1 MAAKSN
7 VVTLSPSA
15 GRKSAYV
22 ARNRASLIRAAQHV
36 FAEQGTGATMEA
48 VAAQAEVAASTVYKH
63 FETKENLLSI
73 ALLEAFADWSSWAT
87 GIMSESKDPL
97 ASLVLPMRLFYRLRS
112 THPHYAHLVKSCFD
126 EVHKILAITNTG
138 FAEELRQLNKTNVLT
153 IDNLD
158 LRVMNHGA
166 CLAAIL
172 KKQLDDPTSSDE
184 EADTALEIA
193 LGMLCISPAKAKK
206 LAHAPLPV
214 LAT

>member
-7 VVTLSPSA
+7 VVPLSPSA

-22 ARNRASLIRAAQHV
+22 ARNRAALIRAAQLV
-36 FAEQGTGATMEA
+36 FAEQGPTATMEA

-73 ALLEAFADWSSWAT
+73 ALLEAFSDWFNWVT
-87 GIMSESKDPL
+87 GMMSESKDPL
-97 ASLVLPMRLFYRLRS
+97 TSLVFPMRLFYRLRT
-112 THPHYAHLVKSCFD
+112 THPHYAHLIKSCFG
-126 EVHKILAITNTG
+126 ETYKIMDITNTG
-138 FAEELRQLNKTNVLT
+138 FAEELRQLNKNNVLT

-172 KKQLDDPTSSDE
+172 KRQLDDANASDE
-184 EADTALEIA
+184 EADTALEVA

-214 LAT
+214 LTT

>member
-1 MAAKSN
+1 MATKSK
-7 VVTLSPSA
+7 VVTLSSA
-15 GRKSAYV
+15 PGRKSAYV
-22 ARNRASLIRAAQHV
+22 ARNRASLIRAAQQV

-126 EVHKILAITNTG
+126 EVHKILVITNTG
-138 FAEELRQLNKTNVLT
+138 FSENLRLLNETGVHA
-153 IDNLD
+153 IDHLD

-172 KKQLDDPTSSDE
+172 KRQLDDANASDE
-184 EADTALEIA
+184 EADTALEVA

>member
-7 VVTLSPSA
+7 VIPVSPSA

-22 ARNRASLIRAAQHV
+22 ARNRAALIRAAQLV
-36 FAEQGTGATMEA
+36 FAEQGPTATMEA

-63 FETKENLLSI
+63 FETKENLLNI
-73 ALLEAFADWSSWAT
+73 ALLEAFSDWFSWVT
-87 GIMSESKDPL
+87 GMMSESKDPL
-97 ASLVLPMRLFYRLRS
+97 TNLVFPMRLFYRLRT
-112 THPHYAHLVKSCFD
+112 THPHYAHLIKSCFG
-126 EVHKILAITNTG
+126 ETYKIMDITNTG
-138 FAEELRQLNKTNVLT
+138 FAEELRHLNKTNVLT
-153 IDNLD
+153 IDHLD

-172 KKQLDDPTSSDE
+172 KRQLDDANASDE
-184 EADTALEIA
+184 EADTALEVA

-214 LAT
+214 LTT

>member
-1 MAAKSN
+1 MAATSN
-7 VVTLSPSA
+7 VVPLSPLT
-15 GRKSAYV
+15 GRKGAYV

-36 FAEQGTGATMEA
+36 FAEQGPTATMEA

-73 ALLEAFADWSSWAT
+73 ALLEAFSDWSSWAT
-87 GIMSESKDPL
+87 GLMSESKDPL

-112 THPHYAHLVKSCFD
+112 THPHYAHLIKSCFG
-126 EVHKILAITNTG
+126 ETHKIMDITNTG
-138 FAEELRQLNKTNVLT
+138 FAENLRHLNETGVHT
-153 IDNLD
+153 IDHLD

-172 KKQLDDPTSSDE
+172 KKQLDDATASDE
-184 EADTALEIA
+184 EADNALEIA